1 MPSSVTSSTSSDDY
15 KMPSRHCTSLR
26 DHNQVKFLN
35 RSANTNTY
43 RLQQLQIPLIEL
55 TDKIS
60 EYHNEQ
66 DGSPTDRQERA
77 EMILKRNR
85 LAEQVARII
94 DEINGEQHRDWEDVL
109 EAAWMDGDDFNSE
122 TSSSVGED
130 DVSMRA

>member
-55 TDKIS
+55 SDKIS
-60 EYHNEQ
+60 EYHDGV
-66 DGSPTDRQERA
+66 DGSPTDRRQRA
-77 EMILKRNR
+77 EMILQRNR

-94 DEINGEQHRDWEDVL
+94 DEINGEQHRDWEAVF
-109 EAAWMDGDDFNSE
+109 EAAWMDSEDSHSE
-122 TSSSVGED
+122 TSCSVGED
-130 DVSMRA
+130 MSA